1 MQGRV
6 GRGRGVAGGGDDA
19 RVGREVEGLG
29 LQNTSST
36 AASQRWTL
44 TSAGGGSTR
53 LVNGGSGLLAGVAQS
68 STANGASVIQWND
81 ISVDDQLWKLVR
93 VN

>member
-1 MQGRV
+1 MIAPGTGCQDPVADCLGR
-6 GRGRGVAGGGDDA
+6 RLRATEA
-19 RVGREVEGLG
+19 KSY
-29 LQNTSST
+29 TSST
-36 AASQRWTL
+36 ATSQRWTL
-44 TSAGGGSTR
+44 TSAGGGYYK

-81 ISVDDQLWKLVR
+81 VGVDDQLWQIVR